1 MAETRTA
8 GKRAGRNKA
17 AVSDKS
23 AGTTLI
29 PANPLPAR
37 TAFLQIILLI
47 GIPALLLVLARF
59 LLTRFFPSMGY

>member
-1 MAETRTA
+1 MGESRTT

-17 AVSDKS
+17 TVPSKS
-23 AGTTLI
+23 PGGGLI
-29 PANPLPAR
+29 PTNPLPAR
-37 TAFLQIILLI
+37 TAFLQIILLL